1 VRTKGRVAGRDKTTA
16 MHHRV
21 RGAILGTIAALFVPR
36 VAAAQDAAKG
46 TATSADDAAP
56 DAAPAEGAPETV
68 PPVEDAKPAP
78 AADATPRTISEPRF
92 TWQPFGFLRLQ
103 YRVVRNDPNIAFVGR
118 DDGFEL
124 QNARL
129 GVRGALGTRIKYTFA
144 IDGAVDERAQINV
157 PEGKL
162 RVGLRDAY
170 ADVGVGGSI
179 AVRAGFF
186 ETLVDP
192 DLDADTQ
199 REFVDRP
206 IESRGVRA
214 TEGYQTQGLPP
225 GRSLGAALRLEPELA
240 PGDGPKLGFE
250 LAVQNGADE
259 YASNN
264 DNDTP
269 AASASVFVRLPKD
282 SWVVASAR
290 FNRRTDGE
298 LPFRRDED
306 DLQGS
311 FGARV
316 NAGPV
321 GLGAGAVVV
330 RTSFPTTGGPVENGY
345 GAHAQLTFRIPAAQP
360 LAFGYRFG
368 ILDPSSLFLTD
379 RVMEHTAGAVLGVPA
394 LHMRFQ
400 LQVTHVVEQGARNLT
415 NDRAQL
421 AAELSL

>member
-1 VRTKGRVAGRDKTTA
+1 

-21 RGAILGTIAALFVPR
+21 RGAVLGTIAALFLPR
-36 VAAAQDAAKG
+36 VAAADDDAKG
-46 TATSADDAAP
+46 RAASVEDAAP
-56 DAAPAEGAPETV
+56 VTAPVTAPAEGAPASA
-68 PPVEDAKPAP
+68 PPEEVAKPAP
-78 AADATPRTISEPRF
+78 AGDETPMTINEPRF

-103 YRVVRNDPNIAFVGR
+103 YRVVRNDPNVAFVGR

-129 GVRGALGTRIKYTFA
+129 GVRGALGTRVKYKFA
-144 IDGAVDERAQINV
+144 IDGAVDERAQLNV

-170 ADVGVGGSI
+170 ADVGVGGSL

-192 DLDADTQ
+192 DLDDETR

-206 IESRGVRA
+206 IESRGIRA
-214 TEGYQTQGLPP
+214 TQGFQTQGLPP
-225 GRSLGAALRLEPELA
+225 GRSLGAALRLDPEMS

-269 AASASVFVRLPKD
+269 AASASVFARLPKD
-282 SWVVASAR
+282 GWVVASAR

-311 FGARV
+311 FGARIT
-316 NAGPV
+316 AGPI
-321 GLGAGAVVV
+321 GIGAGAVFV
-330 RTSFPTTGGPVENGY
+330 RTTFPTTGGPVENAY
-345 GAHAQLTFRIPAAQP
+345 GVHGQVTVRTDGPQP
-360 LAFGYRFG
+360 VTFGYRLG

-379 RVMEHTAGAVLGVPA
+379 RVIEHTVGAGLGVPA

-400 LQVTHVVEQGARNLT
+400 LQLVRVQEQAARNLT

-421 AAELSL
+421 AVELSL

>member
-1 VRTKGRVAGRDKTTA
+1 

-21 RGAILGTIAALFVPR
+21 RGAILGTIAALFVPS
-36 VAAAQDAAKG
+36 VAAADDKVKG
-46 TATSADDAAP
+46 AAP
-56 DAAPAEGAPETV
+56 SAKDPAPPAEPAEGEPATTEPPAPPESGTL
-68 PPVEDAKPAP
+68 AKPA
-78 AADATPRTISEPRF
+78 DATETPMTISEPQF
-92 TWQPFGFLRLQ
+92 TWQPFGYLRLQ
-103 YRVVRNDPNIAFVGR
+103 YRAVRNDPNVAFVGR

-129 GVRGALGTRIKYTFA
+129 GVRGSLGVRIKYTFA

-170 ADVGVGGSI
+170 ADVGVSGAF
-179 AVRAGFF
+179 AVRGGFF

-192 DLDADTQ
+192 DLDVDTQ

-214 TEGYQTQGLPP
+214 TQGYQTQGLPP
-225 GRSLGAALRLEPELA
+225 GRSLGAALRLDPET
-240 PGDGPKLGFE
+240 PRSGDSPRFGFE

-269 AASASVFVRLPKD
+269 AASASVFARLPNNG
-282 SWVVASAR
+282 WVVASAR

-311 FGARV
+311 FGARI

-321 GLGAGAVVV
+321 GVSAGAIVV
-330 RTSFPTTGGPVENGY
+330 RTMFPTTGGPVENAY
-345 GAHAQLTFRIPAAQP
+345 GAHGQLTVRVEGTHP
-360 LAFGYRFG
+360 LTFGYRFG

-379 RVMEHTAGAVLGVPA
+379 RVIEHTAGAVIGVPA

-400 LQVTHVVEQGARNLT
+400 LQLVHVQEQAARSLT

>member
-1 VRTKGRVAGRDKTTA
+1 
-16 MHHRV
+16 MFHRV
-21 RGAILGTIAALFVPR
+21 RGAVLGTIAVLIAPH
-36 VAAAQDAAKG
+36 VAVAQGD
-46 TATSADDAAP
+46 AP
-56 DAAPAEGAPETV
+56 DATPEGEPEVAAPEVDTKLAPAGAET
-68 PPVEDAKPAP
+68 PL
-78 AADATPRTISEPRF
+78 TITEPQF
-92 TWQPFGFLRLQ
+92 TWKPYGFLRLQ
-103 YRVVRNDPNIAFVGR
+103 YRIVRNDPNVIFVGR

-124 QNARL
+124 QNARIGVL
-129 GVRGALGTRIKYTFA
+129 GSLGTRVRYNVA
-144 IDGAVDERAQINV
+144 IDGAVDERQQINV

-170 ADVGVGGSI
+170 ADVAVSGAI
-179 AVRAGFF
+179 AVRAGYF

-192 DLDADTQ
+192 DLDSDVQ

-225 GRSLGAALRLEPELA
+225 GRSLGAALRL
-240 PGDGPKLGFE
+240 DHGPDPTGTAGPRIGFE

-269 AASASVFVRLPKD
+269 AASASLFVRLPEE

-311 FGARV
+311 FGAKLHV
-316 NAGPV
+316 GPV
-321 GLGAGAVVV
+321 SVGAGVVFV
-330 RTSFPTTGGPVENGY
+330 RTMSPTTGGPVENAY
-345 GAHAQLTFRIPAAQP
+345 GAHGQLMVRAGSNKA

-379 RVMEHTAGAVLGVPA
+379 RVIEHTVGAVLGVPA
-394 LHMRFQ
+394 LHMRLQ
-400 LQVTHVVEQGARNLT
+400 LQITHVQEQGERDLT

>member
-1 VRTKGRVAGRDKTTA
+1 
-16 MHHRV
+16 M
-21 RGAILGTIAALFVPR
+21 RGAVLGTVVVLFVSH
-36 VAAAQDAAKG
+36 VAAAQGAAKG
-46 TATSADDAAP
+46 TASSAGDDAP
-56 DAAPAEGAPETV
+56 DATPEAEPESV
-68 PPVEDAKPAP
+68 PPEVDTTLGP
-78 AADATPRTISEPRF
+78 AADEPPPPITEPQL
-92 TWQPFGFLRLQ
+92 TWKPYGFLRLQ
-103 YRVVRNDPNIAFVGR
+103 YRIVRNDPNVIFIGR

-124 QNARL
+124 QNARIGVL
-129 GVRGALGTRIKYTFA
+129 GSLGTRVRYNVA
-144 IDGAVDERAQINV
+144 IDGAVDERQQINV

-170 ADVGVGGSI
+170 ADVAVSGSI
-179 AVRAGFF
+179 AVRAGYF

-192 DLDADTQ
+192 DLDADIQ

-225 GRSLGAALRLEPELA
+225 GRSLGAALRLD
-240 PGDGPKLGFE
+240 PGRDPTGAAGPRIGFE

-269 AASASVFVRLPKD
+269 AASASVFVRLPKE

-306 DLQGS
+306 DIEGS
-311 FGARV
+311 FGAKL

-321 GLGAGAVVV
+321 SVGAGVVFV
-330 RTSFPTTGGPVENGY
+330 RTMFPTTASPVQNAF
-345 GAHAQLTFRIPAAQP
+345 GAHGQLMVRAGVR
-360 LAFGYRFG
+360 LAVGYRFG

-379 RVMEHTAGAVLGVPA
+379 RVIEHTVGAVLGVPA
-394 LHMRFQ
+394 LHMRLQ
-400 LQVTHVVEQGARNLT
+400 VQVTHVQEQGARDLT
-415 NDRAQL
+415 NDRAQI
-421 AAELSL
+421 AAELAL

>member
-1 VRTKGRVAGRDKTTA
+1 

-21 RGAILGTIAALFVPR
+21 RGAVLGTIAVLFVPR
-36 VAAAQDAAKG
+36 VAAAQEDPTG
-46 TATSADDAAP
+46 TASPTADAAP
-56 DAAPAEGAPETV
+56 TAVPAASASPET
-68 PPVEDAKPAP
+68 PM
-78 AADATPRTISEPRF
+78 TISEPGF
-92 TWQPFGFLRLQ
+92 SWHPFGFLRLQ
-103 YRVVRNDPNIAFVGR
+103 YRVVRNDPNVAFVGR

-129 GVRGALGTRIKYTFA
+129 GVHGALGRRVKYTFA
-144 IDGAVDERAQINV
+144 IDGAVDERQQINV

-170 ADVGVGGSI
+170 GDVAVSGSI

-192 DLDADTQ
+192 DLDDDTQ

-214 TEGYQTQGLPP
+214 TEGYQTPGLPP
-225 GRSLGAALRLEPELA
+225 GRSLGAALRLD
-240 PGDGPKLGFE
+240 PGPDMTGTDGPRIGFE

-269 AASASVFVRLPKD
+269 AASASVFVRLPKR

-306 DLQGS
+306 DLQAS

-316 NAGPV
+316 AAGPV
-321 GLGAGAVVV
+321 GFGAGAVVV
-330 RTSFPTTGGPVENGY
+330 RTTFPSTGGPVENAY
-345 GAHAQLTFRIPAAQP
+345 GAHAQILIRVEGRQP

-379 RVMEHTAGAVLGVPA
+379 RVMEHTVGAVLGVPA
-394 LHMRFQ
+394 LHMRLQ
-400 LQVTHVVEQGARNLT
+400 LQVTHVAEQGARNLT
-415 NDRAQL
+415 NDRAQI

>member
-1 VRTKGRVAGRDKTTA
+1 
-16 MHHRV
+16 MLHRV
-21 RGAILGTIAALFVPR
+21 RGAVMGTIAVLFAPR
-36 VAAAQDAAKG
+36 VATAQDDAKG
-46 TATSADDAAP
+46 AAP
-56 DAAPAEGAPETV
+56 DASPDGELASGSEELVAE
-68 PPVEDAKPAP
+68 KPA
-78 AADATPRTISEPRF
+78 AVAEETSMTNTEPQF
-92 TWQPFGFLRLQ
+92 TWKPYGFLRLQ
-103 YRVVRNDPNIAFVGR
+103 YRIVRNDPNVSFVGR

-124 QNARL
+124 QNARI
-129 GVRGALGTRIKYTFA
+129 GVQGSLGTRVRYNVA
-144 IDGAVDERAQINV
+144 IDGAVDERQQINV

-170 ADVGVGGSI
+170 ADVAVSGDI
-179 AVRAGFF
+179 AVRAGYF

-192 DLDADTQ
+192 DLDADIQ

-225 GRSLGAALRLEPELA
+225 GRSLGAALRL
-240 PGDGPKLGFE
+240 DQGPDPTGTAGPRVGFE
-250 LAVQNGADE
+250 LALQNGADE

-269 AASASVFVRLPKD
+269 AASASLLVRLPKQ

-306 DLQGS
+306 DIQGS
-311 FGARV
+311 VGAKL

-321 GLGAGAVVV
+321 SVGAGVVFV
-330 RTSFPTTGGPVENGY
+330 RTLFPTTNGPVQDAY
-345 GAHAQLTFRIPAAQP
+345 GAHGQLMVRAGGRLP

-379 RVMEHTAGAVLGVPA
+379 RVMEHTVGAVLGVPA
-394 LHMRFQ
+394 LRMRLQ
-400 LQVTHVVEQGARNLT
+400 LQVTHVREQGARDLT
-415 NDRAQL
+415 NDRAQI